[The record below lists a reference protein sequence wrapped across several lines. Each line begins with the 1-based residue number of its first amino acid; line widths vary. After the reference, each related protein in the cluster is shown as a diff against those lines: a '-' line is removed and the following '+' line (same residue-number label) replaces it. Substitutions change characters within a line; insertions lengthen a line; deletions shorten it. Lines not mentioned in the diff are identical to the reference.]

1 MKKIILA
8 LTTFLLAVSLTACS
22 SAKPED
28 TIDSFLTVRR
38 SLILKA

>member
-8 LTTFLLAVSLTACS
+8 LTTFLLAISLTACS

-28 TIDSFLTVRR
+28 TIDSFFNSAKKV
-38 SLILKA
+38 